1 MDLKIGSFV
10 TQGEAFLAPMA
21 GVTDFPFRVICKRY
35 GASLLYTEMINA
47 KALCYGDENTFSM
60 LEVKPEEGDVA
71 VQIFGHEPQYMAEAA
86 SILSDMNRFRIIDIN
101 MGCPAPKITKNN
113 EGSALMKDPALAF
126 KIIDSVKKA
135 SKLPVTVKFRK
146 GWDDS
151 SVNAV
156 EFARNAQSAG
166 ADCITVHGRTREQ
179 YYSGKADWDIISE
192 VKKSVSIPV
201 IANGDIFS
209 IGDAVNIIEKT
220 GADAYMIGRG
230 SQGNPFIFS
239 QIRDFIEGSPVR
251 DIPDTEKID
260 VMLEHYDL
268 SIKYKGE
275 DKTVR
280 EMRKHIG
287 WYLKGMYG
295 SARMRDDINHI
306 VDADEVRQMLRDYQL
321 SLTQND

>member
-126 KIIDSVKKA
+126 KIIDSVKKT

-151 SVNAV
+151 CVNAV
-156 EFARNAQSAG
+156 EFARNAQAAG

-239 QIRDFIEGSPVR
+239 QTRDFIEGSPVR

>member
-1 MDLKIGSFV
+1 MKIGNF
-10 TQGEAFLAPMA
+10 TTEGEAFLAPMA

-47 KALCYGDENTFSM
+47 KALCYEDKNTFGM

-71 VQIFGHEPQYMAEAA
+71 VQIFGHEPEYMARAA
-86 SILSDMNRFRIIDIN
+86 EILCELDRFKIIDIN
-101 MGCPAPKITKNN
+101 MGCPAPKITKNS
-113 EGSALMKDPALAF
+113 EGSALMKNPKLAHE
-126 KIIDSVKKA
+126 IISSVKKA

-151 SVNAV
+151 SINAV
-156 EFARNAQSAG
+156 EFAKNAQDAG
-166 ADCITVHGRTREQ
+166 ADCITLHGRTREQ
-179 YYSGKADWDIISE
+179 YYSGKADWDIIE
-192 VKKSVSIPV
+192 KVKQSVNIPV

-209 IGDAVNIIEKT
+209 IEDAINIMKKT

-230 SQGNPFIFS
+230 SQGNPFLFKQLKEYIANKTV
-239 QIRDFIEGSPVR
+239 IEIS
-251 DIPDTEKID
+251 DHEKLE
-260 VMLEHYDL
+260 VMLEHYNL

-280 EMRKHIG
+280 EMRKHLG

-295 SARMRDDINHI
+295 SAKMRNDINK
-306 VDADEVRQMLRDYQL
+306 VCDADEVIGMLREYQA
-321 SLTQND
+321 SLT

>member
-126 KIIDSVKKA
+126 KIIDSVKKT

-151 SVNAV
+151 CVNAV
-156 EFARNAQSAG
+156 EFARNAQAAG

-260 VMLEHYDL
+260 VMLEHYEL

>member
-1 MDLKIGSFV
+1 
-10 TQGEAFLAPMA
+10 
-21 GVTDFPFRVICKRY
+21 
-35 GASLLYTEMINA
+35 
-47 KALCYGDENTFSM
+47 
-60 LEVKPEEGDVA
+60 
-71 VQIFGHEPQYMAEAA
+71 
-86 SILSDMNRFRIIDIN
+86 
-101 MGCPAPKITKNN
+101 
-113 EGSALMKDPALAF
+113 
-126 KIIDSVKKA
+126 
-135 SKLPVTVKFRK
+135 
-146 GWDDS
+146 
-151 SVNAV
+151 
-156 EFARNAQSAG
+156 
-166 ADCITVHGRTREQ
+166 
-179 YYSGKADWDIISE
+179 
-192 VKKSVSIPV
+192 
-201 IANGDIFS
+201 
-209 IGDAVNIIEKT
+209 
-220 GADAYMIGRG
+220 MIGRG

-239 QIRDFIEGSPVR
+239 QIRDFIEGRPVR

>member
-47 KALCYGDENTFSM
+47 KALCYGDDNTFSM

-71 VQIFGHEPQYMAEAA
+71 VQIFGHEPQYMAEATA
-86 SILSDMNRFRIIDIN
+86 ILSDMDRFRIIDIN

-126 KIIDSVKKA
+126 EIIESVKMA

-156 EFARNAQSAG
+156 EFARNAESAG

-260 VMLEHYDL
+260 VMLEHYEL

>member
-151 SVNAV
+151 CVNAV
-156 EFARNAQSAG
+156 EFARNAQAAG

-179 YYSGKADWDIISE
+179 YYSGKADWDIISK

-260 VMLEHYDL
+260 VMLEHYEL

>member
-151 SVNAV
+151 CVNAV
-156 EFARNAQSAG
+156 EFARNAQAAG

-179 YYSGKADWDIISE
+179 YYSGTADWDIISE

>member
-151 SVNAV
+151 CVNAV
-156 EFARNAQSAG
+156 EFARNAQAAG

-295 SARMRDDINHI
+295 SARMRDGINHI

>member
-1 MDLKIGSFV
+1 MKIGSFV

-151 SVNAV
+151 CVNAV
-156 EFARNAQSAG
+156 EFARNAQAAG

>member
-151 SVNAV
+151 CVNAV
-156 EFARNAQSAG
+156 EFARNAQAAG

-230 SQGNPFIFS
+230 SQGNPFIVS